1 MTQRIVGL
9 ITALLCLHGAQA
21 LADCTRPRPSFEIP
35 DGASATQPDIASTEQ
50 QLVAF
55 ASGVREYLRCLNGE
69 TSQKSIGKDDASRE
83 QLERAHLAA
92 HQEAADELSGLAECF
107 NAQVRSF
114 KSSGGGTQKR
124 AADCSP
130 FISAATNRARP
141 NTPAMSQL
149 VVESSGHTFEI
160 PGGSWLYYLVRD
172 DSMRRCAQ
180 QQECLYRAIHVRN
193 DSDEVLECKA
203 EITYEG
209 TDIAGNATARSQAL
223 VSERTTYVVLESLAK
238 QGVNAQTFDASCT
251 PRAKLPPLDTPASC
265 KYEVVQPVA
274 IGDYYPQTAREAGE
288 EGPVTVEF
296 TVAKKP
302 GKPTDV
308 RAVASSMFASLDQA
322 AVKAV
327 SDMVMSSNCGKARY
341 RLKVSFQLEQ

>member
-1 MTQRIVGL
+1 MTPRITGL
-9 ITALLCLHGAQA
+9 IAALLLLQGAQA
-21 LADCTRPRPSFEIP
+21 LADCTRPRPAFEIP
-35 DGASATQPDIASTEQ
+35 DGAVSSQQDIASAQQ
-50 QLVAF
+50 QLVTF
-55 ASGVREYLRCLNGE
+55 AAQVREYLRCLNGE
-69 TSQKSIGKDDASRE
+69 ASQKSIGKDDASRE
-83 QLERAHLAA
+83 QLARAHLVA

-107 NAQVRSF
+107 NAQVQSF

-124 AADCSP
+124 AADCSS
-130 FISAATNRARP
+130 FITAAAKRARP
-141 NTPAMSQL
+141 NTPVTSQL
-149 VVESSGHTFEI
+149 VVESSGRTVEI

-172 DSMRRCAQ
+172 DSARRCAQ

-193 DSDEVLECKA
+193 DSDDVLECKA

-209 TDIAGNATARSQAL
+209 TDIAGNATAHAKAL

-265 KYEVVQPVA
+265 KYEVVTPVA
-274 IGDYYPQTAREAGE
+274 IGDYYPPAAREAGE

-296 TVAKKP
+296 TLSNKP
-302 GKPTDV
+302 GRPTNV
-308 RAVASSMFASLDQA
+308 RTVASSMVESLDQA

-327 SDMVMSSNCGKARY
+327 GDMVMSSNCPKGRY
-341 RLKVSFQLEQ
+341 RLKLSFQLEQ